1 MSTNKTESVPPKSE
15 LKILDRANM
24 AVARTPK
31 QVSDP
36 YESLG
41 EGAEFGPALLSR
53 LVPFSVHMA
62 ISIYEERR
70 DHTVNQDIIQPL
82 EAMTENMH
90 SILTSLGLPGSLQAL
105 EKPIGLPQSLV
116 QHAEEIRQDDAMER
130 LRRGLED
137 IQKLRSADLTIFEEG
152 REALA
157 ADAEEDERFRRKYG
171 TDRWRRPEA
180 NQLAEFHR
188 LREMADSTEGYFA
201 QGFDVD
207 NLIRDRFAA
216 IEGRLGVLSSSD
228 RVIMDY
234 VPSSRRPIASEELKV
249 VVGRLRSTYN
259 DILRLESRR
268 RKKVQ
273 SLRDSAKRDDI
284 KPDILKEA
292 ARLERAYPTTAL
304 VPAHFEDFFE
314 KRLDTLY
321 EREVEALQDEQS
333 QQDKLLEQVQ
343 RNNREFESQKRLGSD
358 QSTRDRQEALQ
369 ALEDAYKKY
378 KELIGNLEAARKFY
392 NDLNKIVGPGFR
404 DVVRQYAAGRRREAQ
419 ELEE

>member
-1 MSTNKTESVPPKSE
+1 
-15 LKILDRANM
+15 M

-31 QVSDP
+31 QVSNP
-36 YESLG
+36 YDSLG
-41 EGAEFGPALLSR
+41 EEAEFGPALFSR

-82 EAMTENMH
+82 EAMTENVH
-90 SILTSLGLPGSLQAL
+90 NILTSLGLPGSLQAL

-116 QHAEEIRQDDAMER
+116 QHAEEIRQDDAVER

-137 IQKLRSADLTIFEEG
+137 IQKLRSADLAIFQEG
-152 REALA
+152 QEALA
-157 ADAEEDERFRRKYG
+157 ADAEEDERYRRKYG

-180 NQLAEFHR
+180 TELDEFNR
-188 LREMADSTEGYFA
+188 LRDVADSIDKYFA
-201 QGFDVD
+201 QGLDVD
-207 NLIRDRFAA
+207 HVIEDRFSG
-216 IEGRLGVLSSSD
+216 IEERLGVLSGPD
-228 RVIMDY
+228 RIIMDY
-234 VPSSRRPIASEELKV
+234 VPSSRRPMASEELKV

-292 ARLERAYPTTAL
+292 ARLERAFPTTAL

-321 EREVEALQDEQS
+321 ESEVELLQDEQS

-358 QSTRDRQEALQ
+358 QSTRERQAALQ

-392 NDLNKIVGPGFR
+392 NDLNKIVGQGFR
-404 DVVRQYAAGRRREAQ
+404 DVVKQFVASRRREAQ
-419 ELEE
+419 GLEE